1 MLLLHTSIHAFSH
14 KCCFTPTHT
23 HTHTPVHTQ
32 AFTHMSYTY
41 AFTCMLFHTCCCTH
55 AAYICLHRHPYT
67 NTVRHALLHE
77 HSCTRALLHKPLHP
91 HMLCLF
97 SAKRRAREEK
107 SQPCRSL
114 RKGDN
119 HNWPPTIMWFE
130 RFAYCDSSA
139 PTPAL
144 RKRKYERQGEAE
156 KKRREKKEI
165 ERRER

>member
-1 MLLLHTSIHAFSH
+1 MCEGDDHKDKHQHKCFYTHTHAQAHMPLLRCYNMLLLHTSIHAFSH

-55 AAYICLHRHPYT
+55 AAYICLHRHPFT

-77 HSCTRALLHKPLHP
+77 HSCTPALLHKPLHP

-107 SQPCRSL
+107 SQSCRSL

-119 HNWPPTIMWFE
+119 HN
-130 RFAYCDSSA
+130 
-139 PTPAL
+139 
-144 RKRKYERQGEAE
+144 
-156 KKRREKKEI
+156 
-165 ERRER
+165 

>member
-1 MLLLHTSIHAFSH
+1 MCEGDDHKDKHQHKCFYTHTCTGTHAVITLLQHAFTPYFHTRVFTQMLLHAN
-14 KCCFTPTHT
+14 T

-55 AAYICLHRHPYT
+55 AAYICLHRHPFT

-77 HSCTRALLHKPLHP
+77 HSCTPALLHKPLHP

-97 SAKRRAREEK
+97 SAKCRAREEK
-107 SQPCRSL
+107 SQSCRSL

-119 HNWPPTIMWFE
+119 HN
-130 RFAYCDSSA
+130 
-139 PTPAL
+139 
-144 RKRKYERQGEAE
+144 
-156 KKRREKKEI
+156 
-165 ERRER
+165 